1 MKIESIGQVHAENG
15 TFQLQIQPQYQK
27 GLEDL
32 QNFSH
37 IQLLWWGHHSDT
49 EELRHTLT
57 CTNPYHGGPDTLGVF
72 ATRSPFRPNPLLLSI
87 VEIQNIDVEKGVI
100 SLYWVDA
107 EHGTPILD
115 IKPYLPCS
123 DRVKNSKV
131 AEWCQNW
138 PEWYEDSAHFDW
150 SKVLVY

>member
-1 MKIESIGQVHAENG
+1 M
-15 TFQLQIQPQYQK
+15 
-27 GLEDL
+27 
-32 QNFSH
+32 
-37 IQLLWWGHHSDT
+37 
-49 EELRHTLT
+49 
-57 CTNPYHGGPDTLGVF
+57 
-72 ATRSPFRPNPLLLSI
+72 LLSI
-87 VEIQNIDVEKGVI
+87 VEIQKIDLEKGVI